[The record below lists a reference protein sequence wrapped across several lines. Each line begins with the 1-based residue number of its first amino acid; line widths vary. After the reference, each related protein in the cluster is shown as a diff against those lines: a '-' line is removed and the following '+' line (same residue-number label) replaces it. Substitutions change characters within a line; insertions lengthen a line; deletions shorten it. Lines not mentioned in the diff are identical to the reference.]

1 MKIYNKDDF
10 TDKLNNANWSDLYLC
25 RNVNYAW
32 RIFQEIFMSILD
44 DIAPTKEIKTKQKT
58 EPWITSEILD
68 QIRDSFLYLYKKTQ
82 SKHFYYDYCKI
93 RNKLQRDIK
102 KVKSEYFSCKIEENK
117 NNPKK
122 LWEQLKSLGYNTKQ
136 KRKRKDC
143 PGYR

>member
-1 MKIYNKDDF
+1 
-10 TDKLNNANWSDLYLC
+10 
-25 RNVNYAW
+25 
-32 RIFQEIFMSILD
+32 MSILD

-102 KVKSEYFSCKIEENK
+102 KVKLEYCS
-117 NNPKK
+117 
-122 LWEQLKSLGYNTKQ
+122 
-136 KRKRKDC
+136 
-143 PGYR
+143 